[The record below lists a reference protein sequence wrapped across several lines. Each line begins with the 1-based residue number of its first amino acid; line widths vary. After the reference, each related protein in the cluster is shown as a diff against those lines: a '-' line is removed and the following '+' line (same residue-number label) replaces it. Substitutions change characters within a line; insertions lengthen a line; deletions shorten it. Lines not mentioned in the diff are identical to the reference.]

1 MPKPPYR
8 VVPVLALLLL
18 SACSMQSLRAPD
30 LASAYLHAE
39 GRLADCAALFVHV
52 DKLTTAAAA
61 TDVQAAR
68 LRGFPYLRLNR
79 LLASFRHELQD
90 QNKLQLWLKTMR
102 KLDQQA
108 RSYELRNAAVKE
120 EDELVAK
127 LDGCAE
133 LLMQADLQ
141 DPAQVEKIK
150 QTAVVPDDYIQ
161 GNQILGVYPLSSLF
175 VKSGVRRLH
184 KKIKAAFASTAEDLA
199 RPVTYAAEESSA
211 ISEIDVA
218 HILQLSS
225 ANALSIPTFSEQDED
240 RLFKHFAPVWE
251 LDVLSEEDII
261 GMPYWDTKNKIMI
274 QGSDPVIYQ
283 YLSHTRINGQILPQF
298 NYISWLP
305 SRPAKGAFDILAGH
319 LDGLTWRVTVG
330 RDGKALM
337 YDAMHNCGCY
347 HMFFPT
353 GDTGIDEPAHGK
365 NEEPVLVPQRAPQL
379 LAGQRLHVRIAAG
392 SHYIESVQARATA
405 AEYTTYRFADYNEL
419 RSLATKN
426 GKRKSMFGS
435 TGIVPGSSRRE
446 RWLLWPMGVED
457 AGAMRQ
463 WGHHATAFIGR
474 RHFDDAHLLERY
486 FSFP

>member
-1 MPKPPYR
+1 MSKPPYR
-8 VVPVLALLLL
+8 VVPLLALLLL

-39 GRLADCAALFVHV
+39 GRLADCAALFVHA
-52 DKLTTAAAA
+52 DKLTTDAAVA
-61 TDVQAAR
+61 DVQVAR
-68 LRGFPYLRLNR
+68 LPGFPYLRVNR
-79 LLASFRHELQD
+79 LLASLRQELQD
-90 QNKLQLWLKTMR
+90 QDKLQLWLKMMR
-102 KLDQQA
+102 NLDQQA
-108 RSYELRNAAVKE
+108 RAYELRNAAVKE
-120 EDELVAK
+120 EDEVRAK

-133 LLMQADLQ
+133 LLLQADLQ

-150 QTAVVPDDYIQ
+150 QTAVVPDDYID
-161 GNQILGVYPLSSLF
+161 GYRILGVYPLSSVF

-184 KKIKAAFASTAEDLA
+184 KKIKAAFASTAEELA
-199 RPVTYAAEESSA
+199 SLVIYAAAEASA
-211 ISEIDVA
+211 IGEIDVA
-218 HILQLSS
+218 HILQSSS
-225 ANALSIPTFSEQDED
+225 ANALSIPTLSEQDED

-251 LDVLSEEDII
+251 LDVLSGEDII
-261 GMPYWDTKNKIMI
+261 GKPYWDAEEKIMI
-274 QGSDPVIYQ
+274 KTNDAVTYRH
-283 YLSHTRINGQILPQF
+283 LSYTRINGQILPQF
-298 NYISWLP
+298 NYIIWLP

-347 HMFFPT
+347 HMFFPAGNT
-353 GDTGIDEPAHGK
+353 AIGEPAQGK
-365 NEEPVLVPQRAPQL
+365 NEEPLLVPLRAPVL

-392 SHYIESVQARATA
+392 SHYIESVRARAVA
-405 AEYTTYRFADYNEL
+405 AEYTTYRFADYSEL
-419 RSLATKN
+419 RSLALKN
-426 GKRKSMFGS
+426 GGRKSMFGS
-435 TGIVPGSSRRE
+435 NGIVPGTSRKE